1 MTKLTN
7 TRDVT
12 EVAVGIIIRF
22 DQAVLLA
29 QRPTGKPYAGF
40 WEFPG
45 GKLEPSESVASA
57 LKRELREELGIEI
70 GTSRAWQVIEHD
82 YPHAYVRL
90 HLCIVQEWTGEPA
103 GLEGQ
108 KLHWLS
114 NYREAPSV
122 EPLLEATV
130 TILEMLKSFELTN

>member
-57 LKRELREELGIEI
+57 LKRE
-70 GTSRAWQVIEHD
+70 
-82 YPHAYVRL
+82 
-90 HLCIVQEWTGEPA
+90 
-103 GLEGQ
+103 
-108 KLHWLS
+108 
-114 NYREAPSV
+114 
-122 EPLLEATV
+122 
-130 TILEMLKSFELTN
+130 

>member
-1 MTKLTN
+1 MLLK
-7 TRDVT
+7 
-12 EVAVGIIIRF
+12 VAVGTIIRF

-82 YPHAYVRL
+82 YPHS
-90 HLCIVQEWTGEPA
+90 LCALASLYCSGMDWRTCRIRGAKAALAQ
-103 GLEGQ
+103 
-108 KLHWLS
+108 
-114 NYREAPSV
+114 
-122 EPLLEATV
+122 
-130 TILEMLKSFELTN
+130 

>member
-1 MTKLTN
+1 MAT
-7 TRDVT
+7 
-12 EVAVGIIIRF
+12 
-22 DQAVLLA
+22 
-29 QRPTGKPYAGF
+29 QRSETMDLPGL

-70 GTSRAWQVIEHD
+70 GTSQAWQVIEHD

-108 KLHWLS
+108 KLQWLS
-114 NYREAPSV
+114 NYQETPSV

-130 TILEMLKSFELTN
+130 TILEMLKSLGPTN